1 MARMRAAQEPDA
13 TLDLNFT
20 EGAHQSATHML
31 HPYAARC
38 PPPLARWAISNY
50 SNERDVVLD
59 PMTGSGTTLVEAC
72 LLGRTAVG
80 ADIDPLARLI
90 ARVKATP
97 VSPADIRRAADR
109 MAALLDDDH
118 LDDGWRPNL
127 PEFEKWFNPEVAR
140 DLGAIRV
147 GIKHFR
153 SNNPRITELLWVA
166 FSALIVARTSVANAR
181 DLVHSRH
188 HYRPWT
194 TNPQTRSRFLKKL
207 EQFHRRM
214 TAYNDLLHSAG
225 HLDARVTVDG
235 CDARELPLSSGT
247 VDLVFTSPP
256 YCSAL
261 DYTRAHMFAV
271 AWMPEILKMTEQEY
285 RLLGREYVGTE
296 RAAFAERTDEQP
308 LPPRIGVAEID
319 RVVDELR
326 DHPQKAWI
334 VHRYFRDMR
343 AVLKE
348 SFRVLRPGG
357 HLVLV
362 VCPSNI
368 RKVTIATPDLL
379 GHILSSLRTPKA
391 SPEII
396 ALHERT
402 IHDRRRVMP
411 YLESAFGP
419 RMRTEYVLVARRPS
433 RITAA
438 RSNKVM
444 RLVKS

>member
-1 MARMRAAQEPDA
+1 MGRIGAAEAEATPD
-13 TLDLNFT
+13 LDFT

-38 PPPLARWAISNY
+38 PPPLARWAISTY
-50 SNERDVVLD
+50 SDVGQVVLD

-72 LLGRTAVG
+72 LLGRTALG

-90 ARVKATP
+90 ARVKSTP
-97 VSPADIRRAADR
+97 VPPDEIRRAAR
-109 MAALLDDDH
+109 YMSAALVDDR

-127 PEFEKWFNPEVAR
+127 PQLDKWFNTDVAR
-140 DLGAIRV
+140 DLGAIRKA
-147 GIKHFR
+147 IKGFPASR
-153 SNNPRITELLWVA
+153 EMNELLWVA
-166 FSALIVARTSVANAR
+166 FSSLIVARTSVANAR

-188 HYRPWT
+188 HHRPWT
-194 TNPQTRSRFLKKL
+194 TNPQARSRFLKKL
-207 EQFHRRM
+207 EQFRRRM
-214 TAYNDLLHSAG
+214 AAYEDLLRHAG
-225 HLDARVTVDG
+225 HLAVEVSVDAGDARHLPMD
-235 CDARELPLSSGT
+235 DAT

-271 AWMPEILKMTEQEY
+271 AWMPEILDTDEEKY
-285 RLLGREYVGTE
+285 RLLGRQYVGTE
-296 RAAFAERTDEQP
+296 RAALVERTSEQP
-308 LPPRIGVAEID
+308 LPPALGVAAID
-319 RVVDELR
+319 SVVHALQ

-343 AVLKE
+343 AVLHE
-348 SFRVLRPGG
+348 SLRVLRPHG

-379 GHILSSLRTPKA
+379 EQILTSLEPTEA
-391 SPEII
+391 SPEIV
-396 ALHERT
+396 ALYERT

-411 YLESAFGP
+411 YLESAFGA
-419 RMRTEYVLVARRPS
+419 RMRTEYVLVSRRRQAPAAS
-433 RITAA
+433 R
-438 RSNKVM
+438 NKVM
-444 RLVKS
+444 RLAKS